1 MSINKGDQSSRGV
14 SVRLYVA
21 PLGQGAERMVREKA
35 AAGWAESCR
44 ELWELLP
51 GAQTTQIILLAATV
65 FTDLFKYN

>member
-1 MSINKGDQSSRGV
+1 M
-14 SVRLYVA
+14 A
-21 PLGQGAERMVREKA
+21 PLGQGAERMVQEKA